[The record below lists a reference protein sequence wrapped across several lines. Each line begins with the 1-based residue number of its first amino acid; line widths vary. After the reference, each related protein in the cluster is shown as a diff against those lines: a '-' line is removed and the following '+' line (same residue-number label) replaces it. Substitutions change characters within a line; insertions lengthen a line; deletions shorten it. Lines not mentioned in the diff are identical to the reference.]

1 MLMSSIFGQQQAV
14 HALESALKGG
24 RLHHAWVFSGPKGV
38 GKHLTALWFAERL
51 LGRSNSRDLH
61 CICKEDVTW
70 AQNPAL
76 QKRKQTNIPIDL
88 LRERIVG
95 GKTSDGKTHDSVAFK
110 TSFEGGKKVFIIDEA
125 ELLDEAGQNS
135 LLKTLEEPPLG
146 TIIILVTSREDLLLP
161 TITSRCQS
169 VMFSPLGEDEMVL
182 WSQSRNLA
190 IECDNVGWVLQ
201 LSGGSPGFAYEIV
214 TTGMYALYTEISGFL
229 AQENRGGYVRVCVL
243 ITEFIES
250 SVALWLKENKN
261 ASKEA
266 ANRRAFLLVLLLFGH
281 AARGSVRGDRVAEGV
296 ALTDIITDIELQLH
310 SNVSMKVLIE
320 SLVARWSNV
329 QPGALLQQ

>member
-1 MLMSSIFGQQQAV
+1 MLMSLIFGQQRAV

-38 GKHLTALWFAERL
+38 GKYLTALWFAERL
-51 LGRSNSRDLH
+51 LGCNNSRDLH

-110 TSFEGGKKVFIIDEA
+110 TSFGGGKKVFIIDEA

-169 VMFSPLGEDEMVL
+169 VMFSPLDEDEMVR

-201 LSGGSPGFAYEIV
+201 ISGGSPGFACEIIS
-214 TTGMYALYTEISGFL
+214 TSMYALYTEISGFL
-229 AQENRGGYVRVCVL
+229 AKENCGGYVRERVL
-243 ITEFIES
+243 ITEFVES
-250 SVALWLKENKN
+250 SIAMWLKENKN

-281 AARGSVRGDRVAEGV
+281 AARSNVRGSQVEVGV
-296 ALTDIITDIELQLH
+296 ALIDIVTDVELQLH
-310 SNVSMKVLIE
+310 SNVSMVVLIE

-329 QPGALLQQ
+329 QPGALLRK